1 LMSHS
6 AKRKGIFSRLS
17 ASLEKSAR
25 KTFDYPNSS
34 VETLTKDVERALGSF
49 KSLNHL
55 ILQQKAVS
63 ELVSGE
69 VKALER
75 DLANSRL
82 GDFALRIDSVTE
94 RAAVLEETLTSLLRK
109 VRRLRFRL
117 GVVRSELALISQ
129 DPIAGLS
136 TLLRKATDSQTLLV
150 ELFADSQNHVSA
162 LEQLRELEGWASK
175 VQEAASKISAGFSE
189 IGCQALFAIAY
200 GVEAPKP
207 ARRWALSGLIKWSK
221 SVERVALNTL
231 LNQHLEFAKSK
242 KNLDRVEDGNLIA
255 FQSARKLSGIQEPG
269 EEFMILLEALRITS
283 SAHRADS
290 LLWVANYVAKFEKT
304 IFADSATNEV
314 QISWI
319 NEALEASGRSPL
331 NVTAGSQA
339 MLDRFQ
345 SAVKLDPTGSDL
357 QTVSVI
363 MPAYNSEQWISSAIQ
378 SLLAQTWVALEVLVV
393 DDCSTDSTYSIA
405 KSFEAIDQRVR
416 VLRSKQN
423 SGPYHCRNLALKQAK
438 GIYVTVHDADDWSHP
453 QKIQV
458 QVEHLEAN
466 PGVVANVSEGA
477 RVDEHTLITGVSNR
491 TQILRPNFSSLMFR
505 RSEVADKLG
514 FWDEVR
520 FGADSEFQ
528 NRLITC
534 FGQESFEVV
543 ASGVVS
549 FLRVVEG
556 SLTAGGVQETLT
568 GARSKY
574 KQSFTSWHQHLAS
587 EHASFYLDP
596 AKPRRFFAPRASL
609 GVTQEIPKF
618 DLVVVADFSVAC
630 DSADPVVVV
639 IKEAL
644 AKGLSVAIGHVP
656 SLDRFKEMPSNG
668 FEVFALD
675 NSIEMTWHL
684 SAELE
689 AGSAIRATRLMVTHE
704 AAAAKYDRLAKIE
717 AQELSLLVD
726 GDEPIDSEALQ
737 ALTRTFTAMF
747 GAAPKLLHLGEEAI
761 TAVRDIKWM
770 AEISDL
776 G

>member
-1 LMSHS
+1 MSHS

-63 ELVSGE
+63 ELVAGD

-82 GDFALRIDSVTE
+82 GDFALRIDSATE

-129 DPIAGLS
+129 DPIVGLS
-136 TLLRKATDSQTLLV
+136 TLLKKATDSQTLLV
-150 ELFADSQNHVSA
+150 ELFADSQNHVTA

-221 SVERVALNTL
+221 SVERVQLNTL
-231 LNQHLEFAKSK
+231 LNQHLELAKSK
-242 KNLDRVEDGNLIA
+242 KNLERVEDGNLIA
-255 FQSARKLSGIQEPG
+255 FHSARKLSGTQEPG
-269 EEFMILLEALRITS
+269 EEFLILLEALRITS

-290 LLWVANYVAKFEKT
+290 LLWVANYVAKLEKT
-304 IFADSATNEV
+304 IFTDSGATNEV

-319 NEALEASGRSPL
+319 NKALEASGRSPL

-357 QTVSVI
+357 PTVSVI

-378 SLLAQTWVALEVLVV
+378 SLLAQTWSALEVLIV

-405 KSFEAIDQRVR
+405 KSFEAIDHRVR

-438 GIYVTVHDADDWSHP
+438 GTYVTVHDADDWSHP

-466 PGVVANVSEGA
+466 PGVVANVSQGA
-477 RVDEHTLITGVSNR
+477 RVDERTLITGVSNR
-491 TQILRPNFSSLMFR
+491 THILRPNFSSLMFR
-505 RSEVADKLG
+505 RSEVANKLG

-528 NRLITC
+528 NRLITF

-543 ASGVVS
+543 PTGVVS
-549 FLRVVEG
+549 FLRVVED

-568 GARSKY
+568 GARRKY
-574 KQSFTSWHQHLAS
+574 KESFTSWHQHLDS
-587 EHASFYLDP
+587 EQASFYLDP

-644 AKGLSVAIGHVP
+644 ANGLSVAIGHVP
-656 SLDRFKEMPSNG
+656 SLERFREMPSNG

-704 AAAAKYDRLAKIE
+704 AAVAKYDRLAKIE

-726 GDEPIDSEALQ
+726 GDEPIESEALQ

-747 GAAPKLLHLGEEAI
+747 GAAPRLLHLGEDAI

-770 AEISDL
+770 VEISDL